1 VRAVRVD
8 PLASYYNTQ
17 MTTVATTPAKPD
29 VTKLEGHQAPFV
41 NEPFLDF
48 SDARVRHSMQ
58 DALAGVKSRLGREY
72 DLVIGGKRL
81 KTEGKIVS
89 VNPAHPVEVVG
100 THQMAVEQHVDLAM
114 SAAQAAFATWSRTSA
129 GERAALLFRTADLI
143 RERKFEMCAWLTY
156 EVGKNWAEADADVG
170 ETIDFLEFYGREAL
184 RLDAATTPIQFP
196 GERNQLR
203 YIPLG
208 VGAVIPPWNFPM
220 AIMAGMTCAAI
231 VSGNTVILKPSGDA
245 PTIAATFFSLLE
257 EAGLP
262 DGVVNFCPGAGSK
275 FGSAIV
281 AHPQTRFIAFTGSK
295 AVGLDI
301 HESAAK
307 SRPGQNFIKRTILEM
322 GGKDSIILAAD
333 CDLDAALDGVLASAF
348 GFNGQKCSA
357 CSRAIVDASIYDI
370 FVERLQQRVET
381 IKQGDPVENFYA
393 GPVVNK
399 TAQKQILEYI
409 EIGKSE
415 GRLIAGGHAV
425 ETADGGYYIAP
436 TVIADVAPTARI
448 SLEEIFGPVL
458 AVIKASDFDDALSIA
473 NNTEYGLTGALY
485 SRSRAKLDRARE
497 EFHVGNLY
505 FNRKCTGAMV
515 GAHPFGGFNMSGT
528 DSKAGGPDYLLLFTQ
543 AKSIAEKM
551 GTASSLDEEESQRTG
566 L

>member
-1 VRAVRVD
+1 
-8 PLASYYNTQ
+8 